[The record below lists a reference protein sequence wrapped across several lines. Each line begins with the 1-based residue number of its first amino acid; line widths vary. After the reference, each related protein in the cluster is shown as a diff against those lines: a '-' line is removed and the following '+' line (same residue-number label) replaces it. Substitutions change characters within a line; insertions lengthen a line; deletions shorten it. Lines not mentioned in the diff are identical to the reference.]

1 MHQLWAQN
9 NPYIF
14 NVNYQFSLFHSIQY
28 LSQYNKAKGTIF
40 FKRDYY
46 VLSSDW
52 RIIGLDQDIDYTLI
66 HIEQTQ
72 NAYYVAMDISFIH
85 WDLVAVNN
93 LLQLIIDG

>member
-52 RIIGLDQDIDYTLI
+52 RIIGLTP
-66 HIEQTQ
+66 
-72 NAYYVAMDISFIH
+72 VATR
-85 WDLVAVNN
+85 
-93 LLQLIIDG
+93 LLSTVVGYLPQLDPNV